1 MEGRRAYGDGR
12 RERTTVA
19 AATAAQVTTA
29 IGVVQP
35 GDDDEQGGDG
45 CALPG
50 NGRQRGER
58 CLPEAEA
65 AATHAAGSRPAGRR
79 TTGPGGCTRSGE

>member
-1 MEGRRAYGDGR
+1 MGMDGR
-12 RERTTVA
+12 TDGCRERTTA
-19 AATAAQVTTA
+19 GTAAQVTTA

-65 AATHAAGSRPAGRR
+65 AATPAAGRPAGRR
-79 TTGPGGCTRSGE
+79 SADDGTRWVRTQ